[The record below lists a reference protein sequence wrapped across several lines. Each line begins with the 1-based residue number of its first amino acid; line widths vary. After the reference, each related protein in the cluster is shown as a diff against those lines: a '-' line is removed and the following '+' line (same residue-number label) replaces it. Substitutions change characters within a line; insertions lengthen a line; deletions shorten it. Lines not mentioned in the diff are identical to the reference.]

1 MVETQEEGQR
11 KNNTEKNCLY
21 VRWGKVRRRG
31 SGRETGRRT
40 KEEEY
45 GEGLLIY
52 KVGKVHMWAEP
63 GTDRDQRS
71 LTTSD

>member
-40 KEEEY
+40 QEEEH
-45 GEGLLIY
+45 GTELLIY
-52 KVGKVHMWAEP
+52 KVEKV
-63 GTDRDQRS
+63 
-71 LTTSD
+71 